1 MSPFRCLTIGALV
14 DLELPGRAQD
24 VPQLRER
31 YQDVLAGTGIEVVPT
46 GKSASFRRL
55 VPRVEPPAFVEESVR
70 AALRAA
76 SELLAWWQQANI
88 GDSVH
93 P

>member
-1 MSPFRCLTIGALV
+1 MV

-31 YQDVLAGTGIEVVPT
+31 YHDVLVGTGIEVVPT

-55 VPRVEPPAFVEESVR
+55 VPNVEPPAFVEERVR
-70 AALRAA
+70 ATLQSA
-76 SELLAWWQQANI
+76 SELLAWWRKAQ
-88 GDSVH
+88 SC
-93 P
+93 